1 MGGGFFLALVCSVV
15 PTTGTK
21 AMRLEAEKNEDE
33 ICGRNGVAHIGRFG
47 TPGIYSKKMGRS

>member
-1 MGGGFFLALVCSVV
+1 MALVCSVV